1 MDNENLVTIDLEQLT
16 TFISQLESL
25 NVKIDDELIQ
35 TNLTEINE
43 NLKLLNDH
51 LIVDEDVEV
60 IEEIELQHLEVLEDE
75 PDLYLE
81 QLQSINDNLLILNET
96 VQNQRT
102 DAISELQVK
111 SYGSNI
117 IILFLLIAFGLFKAI
132 GKFFG
137 LANKAI

>member
-1 MDNENLVTIDLEQLT
+1 MDNQDLVTIDLEQLT
-16 TFISQLESL
+16 AFISQLESL
-25 NVKIDDELIQ
+25 NVKIDDELVQ

-43 NLKLLNDH
+43 NLKLLSDR
-51 LIVDEDVEV
+51 LIAAEDLEV
-60 IEEIELQHLEVLEDE
+60 IEEKQMGISEVLEDE

-102 DAISELQVK
+102 DELSDLQVK

-117 IILFLLIAFGLFKAI
+117 IILFLLIVFGLFKGI
-132 GKFFG
+132 SKIFG
-137 LANKAI
+137 LVNKAI